1 MKKILLLTVIAILLT
16 ALTSCD
22 PEPIP
27 PGPPPVS
34 YTISTNNIGKGLVT
48 PDKLSGVSLGSDVT
62 FKITPEAG
70 YSIYSI
76 KINGTLVE
84 GFQPS
89 SSETSYTVKDVKTN
103 LSIEFTFV
111 ETNILTFSVK
121 STDEKPWYLTT
132 VNVHKAS
139 DGSFLRY
146 VSLYPQEKT
155 DRYYFLYPSMKAVAL
170 EEDGGVREG
179 TWGLKQTTLTIDG
192 HNYPL
197 WELTSNKFSYQSE
210 TVWSNF
216 EQFDIFY
223 VLIFERK

>member
-1 MKKILLLTVIAILLT
+1 MKKIFLLTVIAILLT

-27 PGPPPVS
+27 PPVN
-34 YTISTNNIGKGLVT
+34 YTISTNTIGNGLVT
-48 PDKLSGVSLGSDVT
+48 PDNLSRVSLGSDVKFT
-62 FKITPEAG
+62 ITPEAG

-89 SSETSYTVKDVKTN
+89 ASETSYTVKDIKSN
-103 LSIEFTFV
+103 LYIEFTFV

-121 STDEKPWYLTT
+121 STDEKPWYWTT
-132 VNVHKAS
+132 LNAHKAS
-139 DGSFLRY
+139 DRAFLRGI
-146 VSLYPQEKT
+146 SLYPQEKT
-155 DRYYFLYPSMKAVAL
+155 DRYYFLYPSMKVVVL

-179 TWGLKQTTLTIDG
+179 TWDLKQTTLTIDG

-197 WELTSNKFSYQSE
+197 WELTSKKFSYQSE

-216 EQFDIFY
+216 EQYDIFY
-223 VLIFERK
+223 VLNFERK